1 MSSREFNPRD
11 WEGPPVYRVH
21 VLEAMAATDPCEN
34 YGSRTTFLKFG
45 EQEYPLK
52 HIVREATERAGK
64 RIEGP
69 KTNEMERLVEGLDF
83 EIIKREK

>member
-1 MSSREFNPRD
+1 
-11 WEGPPVYRVH
+11 
-21 VLEAMAATDPCEN
+21 MAATDPCKN
-34 YGSRTTFLKFG
+34 YGSRSTYIKFG

-69 KTNEMERLVEGLDF
+69 KTNEMERLVEELDF
-83 EIIKREK
+83 EIIKREE